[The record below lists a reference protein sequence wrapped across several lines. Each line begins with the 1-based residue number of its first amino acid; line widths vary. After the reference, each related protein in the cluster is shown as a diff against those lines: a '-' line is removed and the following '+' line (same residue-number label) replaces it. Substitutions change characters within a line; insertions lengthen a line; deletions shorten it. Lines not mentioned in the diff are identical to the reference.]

1 MKPFPFR
8 RPGFI
13 SLANV
18 PVVASLSAALVGPI
32 VLLGWWLNEPHLV
45 RIAAGFPAM
54 SPTTAL
60 GFTFAGI
67 ALYFD
72 GKRRAGVAWHRW
84 SLVCGGVAAIL
95 GTLILIK
102 YFSAWN
108 PGIEGSFEAVRTLE
122 ATLRVPRLVSFH
134 SGLTLFL
141 IGLAIALLDVNPQRA
156 LQPSPLL
163 AIVVGNICL
172 LALLGFIFGNSG
184 LYTIH
189 RSPDAGM
196 ALPSCLLAA
205 LLSLGILCARRH
217 ASFMAIVLGRG
228 SGGVLARRLLLVPII
243 LPTIFT
249 LSSELGQRTGLFSK
263 EFGSWLAL
271 IGYLTSF
278 MFIICWVASIVQR
291 AEKERDRQEQR
302 LLQLN
307 TELADANKELEAF
320 SYSVSHDLR
329 APLRAIDGFSRIL
342 HEECASVLESEHL
355 TYLDDIRQNAQQ
367 MGQLI
372 DALLSFAKLSR
383 QPLKKHSVQ
392 MDELVH
398 ECLAYLADDSTERK
412 LQITVGQLPPC
423 QADRTLLKQV
433 WQNLIGNAL
442 KYSRHRHPPIVEI
455 GSMPATNGGQI
466 IYYVR
471 DNGTGFDMTYAGKL
485 FGVFQRLHR
494 VEEFEGNGVGLA
506 VVQRILHRHGGRA
519 WAEAQLDKGATF
531 YFTLGPDAA

>member
-1 MKPFPFR
+1 MNPFPFH
-8 RPGFI
+8 RPRFI
-13 SLANV
+13 SLAAV
-18 PVVASLSAALVGPI
+18 PIVASLSAVLVGPV
-32 VLLGWWLNEPHLV
+32 VLIGWWLSEPHLF
-45 RIAAGFPAM
+45 RIAAGLPAM
-54 SPTTAL
+54 SPTDAL

-67 ALYFD
+67 ALYLD
-72 GKRRAGVAWHRW
+72 GKRLAGVSWHRW
-84 SLVCGGVAAIL
+84 SFVCGGMTAFL
-95 GTLILIK
+95 GMLILFE
-102 YFSAWN
+102 YFFDWN
-108 PGIEGSFEAVRTLE
+108 PGLDGSFQAVRALE
-122 ATLRVPRLVSFH
+122 ASLKVPRLVSFH
-134 SGLTLFL
+134 SGLALCL
-141 IGLAIALLDVNPQRA
+141 IGLGILLLDVNSQRGPQPA
-156 LQPSPLL
+156 QLL
-163 AIVVGNICL
+163 AILVGNISL
-172 LALLGFIFGNSG
+172 LALLGFIFGNRN
-184 LYTIH
+184 LYTIN

-196 ALPSCLLAA
+196 ALSSCLLTG
-205 LLSLGILCARRH
+205 LLSLGILCARPN
-217 ASFMAIVLGRG
+217 ANFTAVVLSRG

-243 LPTIFT
+243 LPTVFT

-278 MFIICWVASIVQR
+278 MLIIWWVASIVQR
-291 AEKERDRQEQR
+291 AEKERDRQEQQ
-302 LLQLN
+302 LVQLN

-355 TYLDDIRQNAQQ
+355 TYLNDIRQNAQQ

-398 ECLAYLADDSTERK
+398 ECLEYLADDSAERK
-412 LQITVGQLPPC
+412 LQLTVGQLPPC

-442 KYSRHRHPPIVEI
+442 KYSRHRHPAIVEI
-455 GSMPATNGGQI
+455 GSMPATNGGQT

-494 VEEFEGNGVGLA
+494 VEEFEGTGVGLA

-531 YFTLGPDAA
+531 YFTLGPNDA